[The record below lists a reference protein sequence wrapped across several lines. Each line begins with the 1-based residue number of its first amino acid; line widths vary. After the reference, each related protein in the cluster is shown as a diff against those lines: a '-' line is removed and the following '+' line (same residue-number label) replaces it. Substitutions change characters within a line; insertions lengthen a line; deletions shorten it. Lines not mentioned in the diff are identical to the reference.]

1 VTFVLQLA
9 LSRDLD
15 EESEGG
21 GVCEE
26 HTSSGSDVNRR
37 RVYCIELG
45 GTNKT
50 SAGET

>member
-1 VTFVLQLA
+1 VRFVVELA

-37 RVYCIELG
+37 RVYCIKLG
-45 GTNKT
+45 DVNKT
-50 SAGET
+50 SAGGT